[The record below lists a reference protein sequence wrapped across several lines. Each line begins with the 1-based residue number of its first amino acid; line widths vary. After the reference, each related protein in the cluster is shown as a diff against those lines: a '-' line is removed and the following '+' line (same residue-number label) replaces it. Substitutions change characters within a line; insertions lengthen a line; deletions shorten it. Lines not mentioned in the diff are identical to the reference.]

1 MQSIEPEPRAASAHV
16 ARSAALV
23 AALFALDKLLGV
35 VRERAVANAFGA
47 SAALDAY
54 IAAFEVPEGLN
65 IIVTGAALTT
75 SLIPILTAAISRN
88 DPDDLWRLV
97 SAVVNWALG
106 IVCAASLIA
115 ALWARPIVMT
125 LAPGFDP
132 PQVALT
138 VQLMRLV
145 LVQTLVFGL
154 STLVTGV
161 LQAHRHFLLPA
172 ISPLFYT
179 LGRIFGAT
187 VLAPRLG
194 IFGLA
199 WGGLAGAACHLL
211 VQVPWLI
218 HRRARWT
225 PTLRHADLRPLAA
238 LLMPRMAGMGVTY
251 VNFVLPTVF
260 GSLLAPGAIS
270 AYEYGWKLMQ
280 LPETVL
286 GTAMGIVVLPTL
298 AALASRGELDELRRV
313 FAWALRLL
321 LALALPAALGLLLLG
336 RSLIAILLRGGD
348 FDAVA
353 AARVYHAL
361 QFFALGLVGHAALE
375 VVARLFYARRDM
387 WTPLWAAL
395 AGLAL
400 NAGLGWLLLPA
411 LAHGSIALS
420 NSLGAWLQV
429 GILLAV
435 AQVRLRGLEGRRLAL
450 SLGRTAAATA
460 AMGVAVLAVRA
471 ALPGPSVLVGAAAEL
486 AAGAGVYLAAA
497 WLLGSE
503 EIRALVRSLS
513 RIGRWSQ
520 TLLF

>member
-1 MQSIEPEPRAASAHV
+1 MHPANLDQQTARAHV

-23 AALFALDKLLGV
+23 AGLFALDKLLGV

-47 SAALDAY
+47 SAVLDAY

-65 IIVTGAALTT
+65 IVVTGAALTT

-97 SAVVNWALG
+97 SAVVNWVLG
-106 IVCAASLIA
+106 IVCAVSLVA
-115 ALWARPIVMT
+115 AVWARPIIMT

-132 PQVALT
+132 PQVTLT

-145 LVQTLVFGL
+145 LLQTLVFGL
-154 STLVTGV
+154 STLITGV

-179 LGRIFGAT
+179 LGRILGAV
-187 VLAPRLG
+187 VLAPHLG

-211 VQVPWLI
+211 IQVPWLI

-225 PTLRHADLRPLAA
+225 PALRHPDLRPLLR

-251 VNFVLPTVF
+251 VNFVLPTVL
-260 GSLLAPGAIS
+260 GSLLAPGAIA

-298 AALASRGELDELRRV
+298 ATLASQGELDELRRV
-313 FAWALRLL
+313 FSWALRLI
-321 LALALPAALGLLLLG
+321 LALAIPAGLGLLLLG
-336 RSLIAILLRGGD
+336 RPLIAILLQGGD

-429 GILLAV
+429 GILLTIAHL
-435 AQVRLRGLEGRRLAL
+435 RLKGLEGRRLAL
-450 SLGRTAAATA
+450 SLGRTAVATA
-460 AMGVAVLAVRA
+460 AMGAALLLVRA
-471 ALPGPSVLVGAAAEL
+471 ALPGLSTFVGAAVEL
-486 AAGAGVYLAAA
+486 AVGGAVYVLAAS
-497 WLLGSE
+497 LVGSE
-503 EIRALVRSLS
+503 EIRALL
-513 RIGRWSQ
+513 RWICPQPSH
-520 TLLF
+520 F